1 MFLPRPDITG
11 NVARMDM
18 IHSTLYAGLHP
29 APAFL
34 HSGLV
39 KMPCIAP
46 LLPGRLLF
54 NTMQQS

>member
-1 MFLPRPDITG
+1 MFLPGRDITG
-11 NVARMDM
+11 NIAKLD
-18 IHSTLYAGLHP
+18 INHAASYSGLHP

-39 KMPCIAP
+39 KMPCVAP